1 MQQLIAPCSL
11 QMHTMHKYD
20 DNRTPVQKVLRKFTK
35 LHTTK
40 LVNVFWNTDNLN
52 RMKKC

>member
-40 LVNVFWNTDNLN
+40 LVNVF
-52 RMKKC
+52 